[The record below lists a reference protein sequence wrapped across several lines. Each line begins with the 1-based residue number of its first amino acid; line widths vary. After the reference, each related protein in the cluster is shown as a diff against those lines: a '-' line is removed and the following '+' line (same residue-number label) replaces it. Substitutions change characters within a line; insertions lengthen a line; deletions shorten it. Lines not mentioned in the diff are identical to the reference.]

1 MIQHFL
7 LDQKHRVRF
16 ILQFIINLQT
26 PSLSGIRNFNSYF
39 DVQLSV
45 TRPIEQPSHPED
57 NLKNEYTLL
66 FHTICESIKLNCIVI
81 LMYVAN
87 YDPIV
92 CPTCK

>member
-1 MIQHFL
+1 MIQHFVF
-7 LDQKHRVRF
+7 DQKYRVRF
-16 ILQFIINLQT
+16 INLQT

-39 DVQLSV
+39 DVQLTV
-45 TRPIEQPSHPED
+45 THPIEQPSHPED

-66 FHTICESIKLNCIVI
+66 FHTICESIKLNCIVT

-87 YDPIV
+87 YGPIV